1 MTSRVFYA
9 EMAMESGIIPFILEK
24 YYSYRPL
31 LLGENPVSLRL
42 RL

>member
-9 EMAMESGIIPFILEK
+9 EMAKESGIIPFTLKK
-24 YYSYRPL
+24 YYLYPLL
-31 LLGENPVSLRL
+31 LLGENPVSQRL